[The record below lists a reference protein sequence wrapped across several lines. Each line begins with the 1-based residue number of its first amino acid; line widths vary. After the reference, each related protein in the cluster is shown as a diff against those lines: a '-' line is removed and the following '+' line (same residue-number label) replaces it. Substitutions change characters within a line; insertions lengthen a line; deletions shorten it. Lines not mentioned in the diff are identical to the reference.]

1 MSGIEQSVAD
11 SIVRWATEVPE
22 VRRVWV
28 SQSRATGGHRPNSD
42 IDIAIELEPVGDSE
56 ETLTRWLFHADLWES
71 QLQRRIAAKIDLEWF
86 DPDGSTRTIEAGLN
100 EPRAL
105 MYERSG

>member
-1 MSGIEQSVAD
+1 MSGIEKSVID
-11 SIVRWATEVPE
+11 SIVRWAAEIPE

-28 SQSRATGGHRPNSD
+28 SQSRATGDHRPNSD

-56 ETLTRWLFHADLWES
+56 ETLTRWVFHAHLWES
-71 QLQRRIAAKIDLEWF
+71 QLQGRVAAKIDLEWF

-100 EPRAL
+100 EATAL
-105 MYERSG
+105 MYERAG